1 MKIIVFG
8 ATGQT
13 GSEFV
18 SQALES
24 GHEVT
29 AFVRTPSKLAL
40 QHEHLHIVQ
49 GDALKEEDVAA
60 TLEGQEAVA
69 SCLGSESLKETT
81 ALSTM
86 TGNIVRGMQK
96 HGLSRIVYVASAGIH
111 REIPGVIGWMS
122 QRILKNVLEDHR
134 NAVNAMIAADLDFT
148 VARPMQLKN
157 GERTGEYRTEEIGVP
172 KKGREIH
179 RSDVAHFLLEAL
191 EKDQWVKQTI
201 GLAY

>member
-60 TLEGQEAVA
+60 ALEGQEAVA

-157 GERTGEYRTEEIGVP
+157 GEHTGEYRTEEIGVP